1 STYFIETPCAEKV
14 SHQGVVAPWS
24 ADRAG
29 PQREE
34 VDRDDTTDG
43 REHGPAGPV
52 RAVRL
57 GQQLG
62 RADVQEEPGEDREHQ
77 PQDLIRYRHNQS
89 EQDAENGSDRDD
101 RDP

>member
-1 STYFIETPCAEKV
+1 MARIVTRMIVPRPDNRYGGLARRCAGALAIRSVIPASPCVGVLTYFIETPCAKKV
-14 SHQGVVAPWS
+14 SPQGAVASWS

-43 REHGPAGPV
+43 REHGPARAV

-57 GQQLG
+57 G
-62 RADVQEEPGEDREHQ
+62 
-77 PQDLIRYRHNQS
+77 
-89 EQDAENGSDRDD
+89 
-101 RDP
+101 